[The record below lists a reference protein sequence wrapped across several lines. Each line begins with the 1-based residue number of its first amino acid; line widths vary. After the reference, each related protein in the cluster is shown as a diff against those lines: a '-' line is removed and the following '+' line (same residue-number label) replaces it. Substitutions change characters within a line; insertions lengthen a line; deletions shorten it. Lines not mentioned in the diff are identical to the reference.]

1 MNKLTRSKRGI
12 KSKNDSKKAGEDAEQ
27 HEIRRAKAPKTE
39 EKEGKE
45 REKTMIRTSTKLPKI
60 AFERRN

>member
-1 MNKLTRSKRGI
+1 MNNIRRSKKGI
-12 KSKNDSKKAGEDAEQ
+12 KSQNESKKGGAHAEQ

-39 EKEGKE
+39 EKEGKA

>member
-45 REKTMIRTSTKLPKI
+45 REKKP
-60 AFERRN
+60 

>member
-39 EKEGKE
+39 EKDGKE
-45 REKTMIRTSTKLPKI
+45 REKNHDPNVYEAAKNCI
-60 AFERRN
+60 

>member
-27 HEIRRAKAPKTE
+27 HEIR
-39 EKEGKE
+39 
-45 REKTMIRTSTKLPKI
+45 L
-60 AFERRN
+60 